1 MQRAK
6 SLQYEEHER
15 VKLLRSQQLYT
26 DVIETR
32 QKQLEEKEEEARRNK
47 LEESL
52 WHERTM
58 NTIQQCTVK
67 EVKALTVKKQKAV
80 DNALATEKQKLEAEA
95 RAGLIKF
102 KRMGEEKT
110 VMRKYEQDN
119 ADIQEKL
126 KRSKLEARIK
136 LKCDMEKLTMD
147 VKIKKDQ
154 ERANEMED
162 VERRKRDIER
172 SSFIA
177 KTRSELEM
185 KHFQE
190 KQAVRKLLTERA
202 SKELEIRA
210 SREVE
215 IFIRDQK
222 VIEDRE
228 CARKEEET
236 RQQLELEK
244 AVHKSREEQITL
256 KQEQKKKA
264 KELDYALAKQCHTQ
278 SIADLARENNNETE
292 RRKQNMEYKRLQ
304 KEQTLVSIQN
314 RAKCRQI
321 ELEEATAVKRTLD
334 AEDNLFR
341 EFAMKEMDRF
351 QLQGKQTDLLKKV
364 LKTC

>member
-1 MQRAK
+1 
-6 SLQYEEHER
+6 
-15 VKLLRSQQLYT
+15 
-26 DVIETR
+26 
-32 QKQLEEKEEEARRNK
+32 
-47 LEESL
+47 
-52 WHERTM
+52 
-58 NTIQQCTVK
+58 
-67 EVKALTVKKQKAV
+67 
-80 DNALATEKQKLEAEA
+80 
-95 RAGLIKF
+95 
-102 KRMGEEKT
+102 
-110 VMRKYEQDN
+110 
-119 ADIQEKL
+119 
-126 KRSKLEARIK
+126 
-136 LKCDMEKLTMD
+136 MEKLTMD

-162 VERRKRDIER
+162 VEKRKRDIER

-236 RQQLELEK
+236 RQHLELEK